1 MGHYCKVIK
10 RILKKIFQYFF
21 PAISKEKKFKT
32 SRFVLL
38 VLWLLK
44 IKEYT
49 GEVSAVVEDKT
60 ASVPIP
66 YLNKTETLFFLAL
79 INQTRY
85 RKTDSGF
92 KMSYF

>member
-21 PAISKEKKFKT
+21 PAISKEKKFQT

-38 VLWLLK
+38 GLWLLK
-44 IKEYT
+44 RKEYT
-49 GEVSAVVEDKT
+49 GEVSAVIKDKT
-60 ASVPIP
+60 ASVPFP
-66 YLNKTETLFFLAL
+66 YFNKTETLFFLVL